1 MRTGLGLL
9 PSSQRVSFASAWNIF
24 ASLLGDS
31 VLRERTNNKES
42 MCHVSDHKLQSEGG
56 SIHRLPNELLV
67 YDFELHKSGAT
78 RRWPSLTAV
87 CCFWRELALATP
99 PLWNTVEVYKTT
111 HWLELSLVRSLDT
124 PLQLVFH
131 YLDTTCAAVPKIL
144 PHAHRIRVLIL
155 PALDVPSPGSYHS
168 VDPDITPF
176 LPLLNTPMP
185 ALKTLVAYVKR
196 SIRYDPPDLPQF
208 EIFTTHLPSLRTLRI
223 SRVSVPWST
232 GLLSGLSTL
241 DLRACAISGTSP
253 SPDQFL
259 DVLECCTALE
269 ELRLLDLFVSTVFG
283 PHIANIAMSNPDRV
297 IRLPKLQAVK
307 LADIPSATTWL
318 LSHLTFLPGM
328 RITVT
333 GWLPDDLNGHFNSA
347 FVSLIPHHGLLTS
360 LFPTSTPIHGYIRM
374 IPDFAEQSGREEWDV
389 YLQHA
394 LRDFCALFSGL
405 PI

>member
-1 MRTGLGLL
+1 M
-9 PSSQRVSFASAWNIF
+9 
-24 ASLLGDS
+24 
-31 VLRERTNNKES
+31 
-42 MCHVSDHKLQSEGG
+42 
-56 SIHRLPNELLV
+56 
-67 YDFELHKSGAT
+67 
-78 RRWPSLTAV
+78 TAV

-99 PLWNTVEVYKTT
+99 SLWNTVEVYKTT

-144 PHAHRIRVLIL
+144 PRAHRIRVLIL

-196 SIRYDPPDLPQF
+196 SIRYDPPALPQF

-241 DLRACAISGTSP
+241 DLRACTISGTLP

-307 LADIPSATTWL
+307 LADIPSATAWL
-318 LSHLTFLPGM
+318 LSRLTFHPGM
-328 RITVT
+328 CITVT

-347 FVSLIPHHGLLTS
+347 FISLIPHHGLLTS

-374 IPDFAEQSGREEWDV
+374 MPDFAELSVQAIGVATKLSLRLRSRGREEWDV